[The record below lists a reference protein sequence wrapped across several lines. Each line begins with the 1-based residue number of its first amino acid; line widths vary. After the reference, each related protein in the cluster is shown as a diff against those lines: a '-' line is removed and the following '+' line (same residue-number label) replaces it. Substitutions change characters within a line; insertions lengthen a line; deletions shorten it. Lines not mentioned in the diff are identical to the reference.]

1 MATYSWRL
9 VAAAVAARLAAACSA
24 PVEAYDASTSDTG
37 RLICF
42 PSCRLGEVC
51 TAANRCEAMTNP
63 FRDAGA
69 ASDRGRD

>member
-1 MATYSWRL
+1 MLRYSWRL
-9 VAAAVAARLAAACSA
+9 ALAVASGLGAADCSA
-24 PVEAYDASTSDTG
+24 PVESYDAGTTDTG

-51 TAANRCEAMTNP
+51 TAANRCEVMTNP

-69 ASDRGRD
+69 ATDRGRD